1 MQHDT
6 KSSEHKRDLF
16 TIEAAVC
23 LHITLGNFGISLYVS
38 PILASLDGVLADND
52 NNPTFIFKKCKQTNF
67 VYIYILLFVY
77 IS

>member
-23 LHITLGNFGISLYVS
+23 LHITLGNFDISLYVS